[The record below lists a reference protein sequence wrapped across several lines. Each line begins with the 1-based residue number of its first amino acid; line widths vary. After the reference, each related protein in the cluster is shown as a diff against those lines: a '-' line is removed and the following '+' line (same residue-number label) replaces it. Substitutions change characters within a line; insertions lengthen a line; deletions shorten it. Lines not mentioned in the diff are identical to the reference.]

1 MMAHAPDELPGSNP
15 INIFCST
22 LDILATHELI
32 WVHLLRDRLIRR
44 LTQGVVMDYSE
55 ILIQLDQHTKLYL
68 KAILKQELDIAQV
81 HSRFLLE
88 LAAELLVAT
97 KGMK

>member
-1 MMAHAPDELPGSNP
+1 
-15 INIFCST
+15 
-22 LDILATHELI
+22 
-32 WVHLLRDRLIRR
+32 
-44 LTQGVVMDYSE
+44 MDYSE

-68 KAILKQELDIAQV
+68 KAILKQELDFAQV
-81 HSRFLLE
+81 HSRFILE